1 MIIAINGKIGSGKD
15 TVGRIIQMTD
25 ANKHIEGKFSWEE
38 IQKEST
44 LEDYTDW
51 KIKKFADKLKDIVCL
66 LTGCTREQLEDQEF
80 KNRELGEEWKV
91 SRVVLGSNYGVSYR
105 YFNNLQEAKNSS
117 NRCHNFEINKVEEY
131 VLTYRTLLQLLGTDC
146 GRNIIHPNIW
156 VNSLMNEY
164 KEQYH
169 VGAEILVSKNIFI
182 SQHKVK
188 GYNDLEIESY
198 LKVNDRSPNWIIT
211 DLRFPNEM
219 KAVKDRG
226 GITIRVKRRKPE
238 IKTGNSATDFVLN
251 KTKDFGEIEHPSE
264 TALDNATFDYEI
276 NNNSTIEELIE
287 KVREILIKEKIT

>member
-80 KNRELGEEWKV
+80 KNRELAEEWWYYKI
-91 SRVVLGSNYGVSYR
+91 SKSIMLPRGYYPNEEDNKMCEQR
-105 YFNNLQEAKNSS
+105 YLCKP
-117 NRCHNFEINKVEEY
+117 
-131 VLTYRTLLQLLGTDC
+131 TYRTLLQQIGTDLF
-146 GRNIIHPNIW
+146 RNQLHPNVW

-164 KEQYH
+164 RPYVEAPE
-169 VGAEILVSKNIFI
+169 GLIPDDWESK
-182 SQHKVK
+182 
-188 GYNDLEIESY
+188 
-198 LKVNDRSPNWIIT
+198 WIIT
-211 DLRFPNEM
+211 DMRFPNEL

-226 GITIRVKRRKPE
+226 GITIRVTRNKFNISN
-238 IKTGNSATDFVLN
+238 IKEAKEYLGGFRDYKDRHGSDNMILSIANSLW
-251 KTKDFGEIEHPSE
+251 IETQNFHESE
-264 TALDNATFDYEI
+264 TALDDTIFDWEVD
-276 NNNSTIEELIE
+276 NNGSIEELIV
-287 KVREILIKEKIT
+287 KVRQILITEKII